1 MTTKPDFRVPDAK
14 LILRSD
20 APRDEWLGMRTTGL
34 GGSDMA
40 TLMGASTFAGAT
52 VYNLWVDKT
61 AEGDRPELTG
71 HQLRHGS
78 DVEPILADW
87 FIEDTGIAVRK
98 AGMHKS
104 KENDTWLANP
114 DRLTADGGVLEIK
127 TTSRFTPNGK
137 TWIEGGIPQDAY
149 VQSQWYLH
157 VLGRSHVWLA
167 AEVDNSH
174 FIIKGPIERDEELIE
189 AMKARAEWF
198 WNDHVLT
205 RTAPPVDPYLADAS
219 EIAARFPADVVEADA
234 TVEADFPDMAVDDY
248 ERLTTL
254 KADASYIKEQIAEIE
269 TRVKASIGDR
279 EFLAANG
286 RPLFRWQPIAGRKSF
301 DKTAVLSKLAAE
313 RGVEPT
319 KAALKQI
326 EDEYTKTGAPTR
338 RLTPIKQSGVAA

>member
-1 MTTKPDFRVPDAK
+1 MTAPNWKIPGAS
-14 LILRSD
+14 LILRAD
-20 APRDEWLGMRTTGL
+20 ADRADWLNLRTEGL

-61 AEGDRPELTG
+61 AQGDRPELTG

-104 KENDTWLANP
+104 KDNDTWLANP

-205 RTAPPVDPYLADAS
+205 RTAPPIDPYLADAS
-219 EIAARFPADVVEADA
+219 EVATRFPAEVVEADES
-234 TVEADFPDMAVDDY
+234 VEADFPDMAVDDY

-279 EFLAANG
+279 EYLTANG
-286 RPLFRWQPIAGRKSF
+286 KPLFRWQPVAGRKSF
-301 DKTAVLSKLAAE
+301 DKQSVLEKLAAD
-313 RGVEPT
+313 RGIEPT
-319 KAALKQI
+319 KAALKSI
-326 EDEYTKTGAPTR
+326 EDEHTKQAAPTR
-338 RLTPIKQSGVAA
+338 RLTTITPKENAA